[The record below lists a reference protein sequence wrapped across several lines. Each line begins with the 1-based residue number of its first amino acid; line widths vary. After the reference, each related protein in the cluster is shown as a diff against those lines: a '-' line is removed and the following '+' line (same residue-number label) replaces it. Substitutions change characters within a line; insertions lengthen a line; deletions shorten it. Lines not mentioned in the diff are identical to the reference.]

1 MHATYSASD
10 VNPRVVLDELLED
23 WPEFSDVEDF
33 CPPRDRRGK
42 HLEGRDVSLIAS
54 TIGLVNHAYDT
65 AEASV
70 LLLDNGHEN
79 ASLPLVRAVYETAI
93 TAVWLVQ
100 AKEHE
105 GITAFLHEYAR
116 GRRALQNDVLI
127 AASQVFREGATDL
140 PNVDPSP
147 YEDKIDSMQR
157 FKQVCED
164 LHPAGVDA
172 YILYRILSG
181 YCHPSATVADQYIG
195 QHTNGSLVKHPKG
208 KTTFESDLLYFL
220 LSASLVWA
228 GRAFSYLSDSKPH
241 RSALRSAA
249 RRLGIT
255 AEIKLS
261 EKYYQRHAA
270 ATKRS

>member
-33 CPPRDRRGK
+33 RPPRDRRGK

-54 TIGLVNHAYDT
+54 TIGLVNHAFDT

-93 TAVWLVQ
+93 TAAWLVQ

-116 GRRALQNDVLI
+116 GRRALQKDALL
-127 AASQVFREGATDL
+127 AASQVFREGAVDL

-147 YEDKIDSMQR
+147 YEDKIDSMQW

-164 LHPAGVDA
+164 LHPAGIDA

-181 YCHPSATVADQYIG
+181 YSHPSATIVDFYIHQRAD
-195 QHTNGSLVKHPKG
+195 GSPMKRPSG
-208 KTTFESDLLYFL
+208 APTFDSDLLYFL
-220 LSASLVWA
+220 LSASLVA